1 MSLESNGWVLKL
13 RGQWRA
19 AVGLR
24 ELVHVL
30 PYSPRLY
37 MVPQTP
43 PHARHVILWEGRI
56 LPVVDLVAYLEAG
69 VERGPRTETNRISLD
84 RLVGIVAYQT
94 ASDAEVS
101 LAGMLLGKV
110 PERIRVTDE
119 QACALPQSPPGW
131 NQVALSCFEHP
142 DYGAVPIL
150 DLPRL
155 FSGHAPVPAAMTL
168 QARADPEPS
177 CASENLERVPAPME
191 VADQRIGALHQHA
204 ALAGG

>member
-43 PHARHVILWEGRI
+43 PHARHVILWEGKI
-56 LPVVDLVAYLEAG
+56 VPVVDLVAYLEAG

-168 QARADPEPS
+168 QARSDPEPS
-177 CASENLERVPAPME
+177 CASANLERVPAPME

>member
-43 PHARHVILWEGRI
+43 PHARHVILWEGKI
-56 LPVVDLVAYLEAG
+56 VPVVDLVAYLEAG

>member
-1 MSLESNGWVLKL
+1 MSLEINGWVLKL

-43 PHARHVILWEGRI
+43 PHARHVILWEGKI
-56 LPVVDLVAYLEAG
+56 VPVVDLVAYLEAG